1 MATSDKTLQLMKQT
15 FNEWNA
21 LKRWATL
28 EDIEREKGNYD
39 QARTMEIN
47 KLKYM
52 GRIELSLR
60 ALQSELRYGQEL
72 EEQAN

>member
-52 GRIELSLR
+52 DELS
-60 ALQSELRYGQEL
+60 
-72 EEQAN
+72 